1 MAQEKKQKMILP
13 SLDDFFSTEES
24 RIEASLEKVQD
35 ISISLI
41 DDFKNHPFKVIENEE
56 LNKMVDS
63 IIEKGV
69 LVPAIIRPKE
79 NGRYEMISGHRRKRA
94 SQLAEK
100 DTIPCI
106 IRDLSDDEA
115 TIVMVDSN
123 IHREE
128 ILPSEKAFAYKMKLE
143 AISHQG
149 KSTSRQVGEKL
160 LSVDLLGEEQGDSGR
175 QVQRFIR
182 LTNLNSEL
190 LELVDKGRIAFN
202 PAVELSYLKKEEQV
216 ALLDYIQFYD
226 STPSHAQAIR
236 LKELSQKGNLNSD
249 IIGEIMGEVKPNQA
263 SKIKLDE
270 KRLKSVL
277 PKNIS
282 GENVEDYVVKAID
295 FYTKYL
301 FRQHQKP
308 EEKVRWGSTLYQNPF
323 LQTTLNTNYLFT
335 NWNNII

>member
-1 MAQEKKQKMILP
+1 MAQEKRQKMILP

-24 RIEASLEKVQD
+24 RMESSLEKVQD

-63 IIEKGV
+63 INEKGV

-115 TIVMVDSN
+115 TIAMVDSN
-123 IHREE
+123 IHREKK
-128 ILPSEKAFAYKMKLE
+128 LPSESAFSYKMKLE

-149 KSTSRQVGEKL
+149 KNTSRQVGEKL
-160 LSVDLLGEEQGDSGR
+160 LSVDLVGKEQGDSGR

-182 LTNLNSEL
+182 LTNLLPEL

-202 PAVELSYLKKEEQV
+202 TSVELSYLKKEEQET
-216 ALLDYIQFYD
+216 LLDYIQFYD
-226 STPSHAQAIR
+226 STPSLSQSIR
-236 LKELSQKGNLNSD
+236 LKVLSQKGNLNSD
-249 IIGEIMGEVKPNQA
+249 IIGEIMGEVKANQV

-270 KRLKSVL
+270 KRLKCVL

-282 GENVEDYVVKAID
+282 SDKIEDYVVKSID

-301 FRQHQKP
+301 YRQHQKS
-308 EEKVRWGSTLYQNPF
+308 EDKVR
-323 LQTTLNTNYLFT
+323 
-335 NWNNII
+335 

>member
-1 MAQEKKQKMILP
+1 MVQEKKQKMILP

-63 IIEKGV
+63 INEKGV

-149 KSTSRQVGEKL
+149 KNTSRQVGEKL
-160 LSVDLLGEEQGDSGR
+160 LSVDLVGKEQGDSGR

-182 LTNLNSEL
+182 LTNLLPEL
-190 LELVDKGRIAFN
+190 LELVDKGRISFN
-202 PAVELSYLKKEEQV
+202 PAVELSYLKKEEQET
-216 ALLDYIQFYD
+216 LLDYIQFYD

-236 LKELSQKGNLNSD
+236 LKELSQKGSLNSD
-249 IIGEIMGEVKPNQA
+249 IIGNILSEEKANQV
-263 SKIKLDE
+263 SKIKLNE

-301 FRQHQKP
+301 FRQQQKS
-308 EEKVRWGSTLYQNPF
+308 EDKVR
-323 LQTTLNTNYLFT
+323 
-335 NWNNII
+335 

>member
-1 MAQEKKQKMILP
+1 MAQEKRQKMILP

-63 IIEKGV
+63 INEKGV

-79 NGRYEMISGHRRKRA
+79 HGRYEMISGHRRKRA

-115 TIVMVDSN
+115 TIAMVDSN
-123 IHREE
+123 IHREKK
-128 ILPSEKAFAYKMKLE
+128 LPSEIAFSYKMKLE

-149 KSTSRQVGEKL
+149 KNTSRQVGEKL
-160 LSVDLLGEEQGDSGR
+160 LSVDLVGKEQGDSGR

-182 LTNLNSEL
+182 LTNLLPEL
-190 LELVDKGRIAFN
+190 LELVDKGRISFN
-202 PAVELSYLKKEEQV
+202 PAVELSYLKKEEQET
-216 ALLDYIQFYD
+216 LLDYIQFYD

-236 LKELSQKGNLNSD
+236 LKELSQKGSLNSD
-249 IIGEIMGEVKPNQA
+249 IIGNILSEEKANQV

-270 KRLKSVL
+270 KRLKCVL

-282 GENVEDYVVKAID
+282 SDKIEDYVVKSID

-301 FRQHQKP
+301 YRQQQKS
-308 EEKVRWGSTLYQNPF
+308 EDKVR
-323 LQTTLNTNYLFT
+323 
-335 NWNNII
+335 